1 MIMLDSSVVAHTVS
15 TAGSRAGVAHRGGV
29 PFTVASSPVPVPVPV
44 PASKPTSESESEPAE
59 LTTVFDIMGRIFGA
73 V

>member
-1 MIMLDSSVVAHTVS
+1 MIMFDSSVVPHP
-15 TAGSRAGVAHRGGV
+15 AGVAGPRSATAHRNGV
-29 PFTVASSPVPVPVPV
+29 PAA
-44 PASKPTSESESEPAE
+44 PAAGPGPEPEWETAE